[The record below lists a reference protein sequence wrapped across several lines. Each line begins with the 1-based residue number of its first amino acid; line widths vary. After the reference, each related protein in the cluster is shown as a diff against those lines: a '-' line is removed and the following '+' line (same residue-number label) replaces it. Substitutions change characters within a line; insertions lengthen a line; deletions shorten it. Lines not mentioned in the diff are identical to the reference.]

1 MKLFVVSVFLS
12 ILFAG
17 CATDQ
22 APLIAEDVV
31 ITRPMPGTRMSA
43 GYMTLRN
50 TSNEEIRINRIV
62 SPDLAS
68 VEMHESVLEDGISR
82 MIALPEVLIPA
93 GRSLTF
99 EAGGKHMMLRHLPQ
113 TPATIRLQLYADD
126 ALLLAINVRPG
137 E

>member
-1 MKLFVVSVFLS
+1 MRLFVISVWLC

-17 CATDQ
+17 CATEQ

-50 TSNEEIRINRIV
+50 TSNEEIRINRIA

-68 VEMHESVLEDGISR
+68 VAMHETVIEDGISR
-82 MIALPEVLIPA
+82 MIALPEILIPA
-93 GRSLTF
+93 GRSLKF
-99 EAGGKHMMLRHLPQ
+99 EAGGKHMMLRHLSQMPD
-113 TPATIRLQLYADD
+113 TIRLQLYADD
-126 ALLLAINVRPG
+126 ALLLSINVRPG